1 MTERFA
7 GRRILIAGAAGALG
21 SAAARGFAREG
32 GALFLADHDGAALCA
47 LADDLGLGADRRA
60 VTDVTD
66 EAAVAACVAAAE
78 GALGGIDVLVN
89 AAGICGPAGPMIAC
103 SVEDWG
109 RLFAINVRGTFLMCK
124 HAIPA
129 LRRAGGG
136 AVVNYA
142 SSAGLAGDDSLGPY
156 AATKGAVVLM
166 TRSLARNHAPEGIRV
181 NCVCPGSIAL
191 PMLETC
197 FDREAAHGGER
208 DAIRARYLA
217 GHPIGRFGKPEEV
230 AAAVL
235 FLASDD
241 AAFMAG
247 VSLPVDGAALA

>member
-1 MTERFA
+1 MTGRFA
-7 GRRILIAGAAGALG
+7 GKRILVAGAAGALG
-21 SAAARGFAREG
+21 SAAVRGFAREG
-32 GALFLADHDGAALCA
+32 GALFLADHDAAALDH
-47 LADDLGLGADRRA
+47 LADDLGLCPDHRR

-66 EAAVAACVAAAE
+66 ERSVAACVAAAE
-78 GALGGIDVLVN
+78 AALGGIDVVVN
-89 AAGICGPAGPMIAC
+89 AAGISGPAGPMIAC
-103 SVEDWG
+103 SLEDWE
-109 RLFAINVRGTFLMCK
+109 RLFAVNVRGTFLMCK
-124 HAIPA
+124 HVIPA

-166 TRSLARNHAPEGIRV
+166 TRSLALNHAPEGIRV
-181 NCVCPGSIAL
+181 NCVCPGSIAS

-197 FDREAAHGGER
+197 FDREAAGGGDRET
-208 DAIRARYLA
+208 IRARYLA
-217 GHPIGRFGKPEEV
+217 GHPIGRFGTPDEV

-235 FLASDD
+235 FLASED